1 MARQKK
7 TSDVGRRG
15 FLASVA
21 TTSTATALVAISPAV
36 AQTPSDIKR
45 TKSVA
50 APSPQ
55 QLAAETTPPKALS
68 AATGQPGSDFMVEV
82 MQSLNIDYIASNPGS
97 SFRGL
102 QESIINFGNNKM
114 PEFLT
119 CLHEESS
126 VAMAHGYAK
135 ACGKP
140 MAVLAHST
148 VGLQHASMALYNA
161 WCDRAPVITILGN
174 ILDATKRRPGV
185 EWLHTAQDPA
195 AIVRD
200 FVKWD
205 DQPVSLQHYAESF
218 VRAYKLTMAPPME
231 PVVIV
236 ADAELQEH
244 AIEDRAALSIPKY
257 VPSTPPQGELGAL
270 REAARWLAGAT
281 NPVIVAD
288 RMARTPAGMGL
299 LVQLA
304 EALNAPVI
312 DQASRLNFPNRH
324 YLSHS
329 TRASKLI
336 SEADVI
342 LTLEL
347 NDVWGLINTFI
358 DNGQHT
364 TFPKIQE
371 GVKVITI
378 GLVGEMYLKSNYQD
392 FQRYVAADLPIIGD
406 AEASLPTLTEEVKR
420 AISGTQADTIRA
432 RGESLRTIHAEVRER
447 ARVDATYGWDAQPI
461 STARFAVELGHAI
474 KGEDWAMVS
483 PDHFISAWPRRLWN
497 FDKPYQYIGTAGGQ
511 GVGYGLAASV
521 GAALANK
528 ALGRFSVNIQ
538 CDGDLMYAPGAIW
551 TAVHHQIPLLTVM
564 HNNRAYHQ
572 ETMHIQRMANRNNR
586 GIDRAHIG
594 TTIDNPFIDYAML
607 AKSMGMWAEGPITNP
622 NDLGAA
628 LKRAVAVVKRGQPA
642 LLDIVTQPR

>member
-1 MARQKK
+1 MARKA
-7 TSDVGRRG
+7 SNVGRRN
-15 FLASVA
+15 FLKAAATASAAAPLAS
-21 TTSTATALVAISPAV
+21 ISPAQAETKKV
-36 AQTPSDIKR
+36 
-45 TKSVA
+45 KSVA
-50 APSPQ
+50 APTQ
-55 QLAAETTPPKALS
+55 QQIAAETATPKIVQ
-68 AATGQPGSDFMVEV
+68 AANGQPGSDFMVEV
-82 MQSLNIDYIASNPGS
+82 MQSLGIEYVASNPGS

-102 QESIINFGNNKM
+102 QESIVNFGNNTA

-119 CLHEESS
+119 CLHEETS

-135 ACGKP
+135 ASGKP

-148 VGLQHASMALYNA
+148 VGLQHAAMALYNA

-205 DQPVSLQHYAESF
+205 DQPTSLQHYAESF
-218 VRAYKLTMAPPME
+218 VRAYKLTMAPPQE

-244 AIEDRAALSIPKY
+244 EIEDRSALVIPKY
-257 VPSTPPQGELGAL
+257 VASAPPQGDAGAV
-270 REAARWLAGAT
+270 REAASWLAKAK

-304 EALNAPVI
+304 EALNAPVV
-312 DQASRLNFPNRH
+312 DVAGRLNFPTTH
-324 YLSHS
+324 YLNHS
-329 TRASKLI
+329 TRTKKLI

-342 LTLEL
+342 LALEV
-347 NDVWGLINTFI
+347 NDVWGLINEFI
-358 DNGQHT
+358 DNGEHVQ
-364 TFPKIQE
+364 FPKITD
-371 GVKVITI
+371 GTKLITI
-378 GLVGEMYLKSNYQD
+378 GLVGETYIKSNYQD
-392 FQRYVAADLPIIGD
+392 FQRYVAADLPISGD
-406 AEASLPTLTEEVKR
+406 AEATLPALTDEVRR
-420 AISGTQADTIRA
+420 ALNGASTAA
-432 RGESLRTIHAEVRER
+432 RGDALRKAHAATRQKAKED
-447 ARVDATYGWDAQPI
+447 ARYAWDASPI
-461 STARFAVELGHAI
+461 GTSRLAAELWNAI
-474 KGEDWAMVS
+474 QGEDWAMVS
-483 PDHFISAWPRRLWN
+483 PDHFISSWCRRLWP
-497 FDKPYQYIGTAGGQ
+497 FEKPYQYIGTAGGQ
-511 GVGYGLAASV
+511 GVGYGMSASV

-551 TAVHHQIPLLTVM
+551 TAVHHKIPLLTVM

-594 TTIDNPFIDYAML
+594 TTIDNPFIDYSML

-628 LKRAVAVVKRGQPA
+628 LKRAVAVVKRGEPA
-642 LLDIVTQPR
+642 LVDVVTQPR